1 MELKSSSFADG
12 ERMAERY
19 AFGKHDPENHFALSD
34 NVNPQLSWSGA
45 PEGTKSFALICHDDK
60 VPSSGEDVN
69 QEGKTVPASLPR
81 VDFFHWV
88 LVDIAAGTSEIAEG
102 SFCDGVTAKGK
113 AGPDGPNGTRQGLN
127 NYTQW
132 FEGDADMG
140 GQYHGY
146 DGPAPPWNDEII
158 HDYHFTLYALDV
170 EKCAVDGSFTGEDA
184 RKAIEGHVLAEAR
197 ITGHY
202 AINPDAK

>member
-170 EKCAVDGSFTGEDA
+170 EKCGVDGSFTGEDA

>member
-1 MELKSSSFADG
+1 MQLTSSSFEPGA
-12 ERMAERY
+12 RIAERF

-34 NVNPQLSWSGA
+34 NVNPQLSWSGL
-45 PEGTKSFALICHDDK
+45 PDGTKSLVVICHDDK
-60 VPSSGEDVN
+60 VPSVGDDVN

-81 VDFFHWV
+81 VDFYHWV
-88 LVDIAAGTSEIAEG
+88 LVDLAADKGAIAEG
-102 SFCDGVTAKGK
+102 EFSSAVTPKGK
-113 AGPDGPNGTRQGLN
+113 SSEGPGGTRQGLN

-170 EKCAVDGSFTGEDA
+170 ERCPVEGSFTGDDVK
-184 RKAIEGHVLAEAR
+184 KAIEGHVLGQAG